1 MQTVACKI
9 VLGSTTLRS
18 DSSSHLVSVETQAAF
33 PVPVHRCRIVLD
45 GTATV
50 NAQAGAEVQVELGY
64 DKTLSRVFT
73 GQVQRIESGL
83 THIRIEALSVFAAL
97 TAARINQVYEKQ
109 SAQEIVQ
116 DLLGKADVKQGKL
129 ETGVKFASYTVSAS
143 RSAWAHLNSLAEQC
157 GFDLYADVEDRAVF
171 AAYQPSRT
179 HDFQYGKHILDYSWE
194 QLPPS
199 FVGVEV
205 NGESPAGQGES
216 DDASPWL
223 TKKEVKGSAGQ
234 SSGHVLRLVEPTART
249 QDLAREM
256 ADNRWQRSKVE
267 ASGQVRLIGAPAV
280 ALGDAIQLAQM
291 PVSAHNGVL
300 RVTGVRHRLTPSRG
314 FVTDVSWEKSGQ

>member
-33 PVPVHRCRIVLD
+33 AVPVHRCRIVLD

-50 NAQAGAEVQVELGY
+50 SAQAGAEVQVELGY
-64 DKTLSRVFT
+64 DKQLSRVFT
-73 GQVQRIESGL
+73 GQVQGIESGL
-83 THIRIEALSVFAAL
+83 THIRIEALSAFAAL
-97 TAARINQVYEKQ
+97 TAVRINQVYEKQ

-116 DLLGKADVKQGKL
+116 DLLGKVDVKQDKL
-129 ETGVKFASYTVSAS
+129 ETGVKFASYTASAS
-143 RSAWAHLNSLAEQC
+143 RSAWAHLQNLAEQC
-157 GFDLYADVEDRAVF
+157 GFDFYADSEDRAVF
-171 AAYQPSRT
+171 AAYQPTRT
-179 HDFQYGKHILDYSWE
+179 HDFQYGKHILDYTWE

-205 NGESPAGQGES
+205 NGESPAGQGQS

-234 SSGHVLRLVEPTART
+234 SRGNVLRLVEPTART
-249 QDLAREM
+249 QNLAAEI
-256 ADNRWQRSKVE
+256 ADNRWQRTKVE

-300 RVTGVRHRLTPSRG
+300 RVVGVRQRLTPSRG
-314 FVTDVSWEKSGQ
+314 FVTDISWEKSSQ